1 MLYEVIFLNCG
12 YIKQIDIPTQLIDK
26 IKYFLNIIEI
36 KKYEEGFVIKLPIN
50 SNCKIKKIEK
60 VMKKVFRKIQKYK
73 IETLIFSEQLS
84 RKNKERNKF

>member
-1 MLYEVIFLNCG
+1 MNCG